1 MCACLKQAMD
11 TSVPLLERLKFLCIS
26 STNLDEFFEIRVSG
40 LKHRLAVNAAPAG
53 PDNLSSAD
61 VLRTVT
67 EEANSL
73 VKEQYRLLNDELIP
87 ALRDAGIRFVR
98 RDDWSPAQRV
108 WLEQY
113 FRTEIVPLL
122 SPTTLDPTR
131 PFPRILNKSLNF
143 IVSLDGRDA
152 FGRPCHRAIV
162 QAPRSLPRLIPL
174 PPTLEG
180 TGKSD
185 FVFLSSVIH
194 AFVDQLFA
202 GMEIDG
208 CYQFRVTRNSDL
220 FIDDE
225 DVDDLMTALEG
236 ELFES
241 RYGAA
246 MRLETAHDCPEELA
260 AYLLEHFRLT
270 RADLYQVPGP
280 VNLNRLLAVYD
291 LVDRPELKYPP
302 FTPGMPKA
310 LVKTNIF
317 EAISKQDIL
326 LHHPFESFAPVI
338 DFIYR
343 AATDPDVLAIKQTLY
358 RTTPDS
364 PLVESLVSAAKAGK
378 EVTVLIELRARFDEA
393 ANIELASKLQEAGA
407 HVVYGVVG
415 YKTHCKMALV
425 VRREHGKLRR
435 YVHLGTGNYHPR
447 TARAYTDYGLLSAN
461 VALGEDVHQVF
472 MQLTSLMRTPDL
484 NLLSQSPFNLHDRLL
499 GVHSSRDAQRRE
511 RRHRPHHCQAQ
522 CAGRAR
528 DHSRALRSVGRRRL
542 RRLDRPR
549 HLLPAARN
557 PRRVGEHPGALDR
570 RPIPRAQPRLLL
582 PQRRQRRALLR
593 ERRLDGAQFL
603 PADRADV
610 SDPRRNA
617 EGARDGRPRHL
628 SRRQRAGVGATQGR
642 PLRAARAR
650 PATATQRRR
659 SRSCCASSPKPPS
672 RELDS
677 VELELEA
684 ASAQPSLLLLE
695 IGRGQRIVV
704 EPCLRE
710 TRARGSP
717 CPARARSAADPTGC
731 GSDSAASRGAAARR
745 A

>member
-1 MCACLKQAMD
+1 MDALNLKLPDYYINRELSQLAFHVRVLKQAMD
-11 TSVPLLERLKFLCIS
+11 PRVPLLERLKFLCIS

-67 EEANSL
+67 EDTNAL
-73 VKEQYRLLNDELIP
+73 VREQYRVLNDELIP
-87 ALRDAGIRFVR
+87 ALRSAGIHFVR
-98 RDDWSPAQRV
+98 RDDWSQAQRQ

-162 QAPRSLPRLIPL
+162 QAPRSLPRLITMPT
-174 PPTLEG
+174 TLEG
-180 TGKSD
+180 TGKND

-246 MRLETAHDCPEELA
+246 MRLEIAHDCPEELS

-270 RADLYQVPGP
+270 RTDLYQVRGP

-291 LVDRPELKYPP
+291 LVDRADLKYPP
-302 FTPGMPKA
+302 FTPGMPKT
-310 LVKTNIF
+310 LIKTNIF
-317 EAISKQDIL
+317 EAIGKQDIL
-326 LHHPFESFAPVI
+326 LHHPFESFAPVV
-338 DFIYR
+338 DFVYR

-415 YKTHCKMALV
+415 YKTHCKMVLV

-447 TARAYTDYGLLSAN
+447 TARSYTDYGLLSAN
-461 VALGEDVHQVF
+461 VGLGEDVHQVF
-472 MQLTSLMRTPDL
+472 MQLTSLMRTSDL
-484 NLLSQSPFNLHDRLL
+484 TWLSQSPFNLHERLL
-499 GVHSSRDAQRRE
+499 GLIR
-511 RRHRPHHCQAQ
+511 
-522 CAGRAR
+522 
-528 DHSRALRSVGRRRL
+528 
-542 RRLDRPR
+542 
-549 HLLPAARN
+549 
-557 PRRVGEHPGALDR
+557 
-570 RPIPRAQPRLLL
+570 
-582 PQRRQRRALLR
+582 
-593 ERRLDGAQFL
+593 
-603 PADRADV
+603 
-610 SDPRRNA
+610 
-617 EGARDGRPRHL
+617 
-628 SRRQRAGVGATQGR
+628 
-642 PLRAARAR
+642 
-650 PATATQRRR
+650 
-659 SRSCCASSPKPPS
+659 
-672 RELDS
+672 
-677 VELELEA
+677 
-684 ASAQPSLLLLE
+684 
-695 IGRGQRIVV
+695 
-704 EPCLRE
+704 RE
-710 TRARGSP
+710 TRIASNGGTGHIITKLNALVEPEVIRALYEASCAGVYIDLIVRGICCLRPGIPGVSDNIRVRSIVGRFLEHSRVYYFHNGGDEELYCASADWMERNFFRRIELMFPILDGGHKARVM
-717 CPARARSAADPTGC
+717 ADLDAYLADNEQAWELRKDGQYEQLHPTG
-731 GSDSAASRGAAARR
+731 DAAATPAQLKLLRQL
-745 A
+745 AEAS